1 MTQPDPTMQLTRPRI
16 GLALSGGGFRASIFH
31 LGVLRR
37 LAESSWLSQIDIIST
52 VSGGS
57 ILGAFLALH
66 WHRLVGREQDPN
78 AFDQAIARPFLDFV
92 GNRSFIADWFCRL
105 PIVPFKKIID
115 PSYTRTSLA
124 AEIFSATLL
133 DEKTCIDLP
142 TRPYLVMNAT
152 TLISMRAWRF
162 TRDGMGDSQIGHT
175 PWNQKPLALGQCVAA
190 SAAFPPVFPPMRIP
204 TAEYQFTGPIHG
216 GPSIEEHPYVA
227 LTDGGVYDN
236 LGLEVLIKPTK
247 LPGLPEPV
255 APPQFLVVS
264 DAGAPTPRR
273 FQRSGVPG
281 WQSGLVLYRVDEI
294 AREQVSALRRRELMS
309 AFLDPHSKRKGLLVM
324 LGSDLRR
331 LPPEARESYL
341 TQVGRTCE
349 VPDCLVREIQAVRT
363 HLNRFSPTE
372 CEALMYHAYS
382 MTDAFLW
389 AHRAN
394 MPAPYRVPDEVQAS
408 WRIEFEPT
416 LVRKWAHAL
425 RS

>member
-1 MTQPDPTMQLTRPRI
+1 MQLTRPRI

-31 LGVLRR
+31 LGVLKR

-57 ILGAFLALH
+57 ILGAFLALR
-66 WHRLVGREQDPN
+66 WHRLAGREQDPN
-78 AFDQAIARPFLDFV
+78 AFDQTMVRPFLDFV
-92 GNRSFIADWFCRL
+92 SHRSFTADWFCRL
-105 PIVPFKKIID
+105 PIIPFKKLID
-115 PSYTRTSLA
+115 SSYTRTSLA
-124 AEIFSATLL
+124 GEVFSSSLL
-133 DEKTCIDLP
+133 EEKTCADLP
-142 TRPYLVMNAT
+142 ARPYLVMNAT

-175 PWNQKPLALGQCVAA
+175 SWNHKPLALGQCVAA

-204 TAEYQFTGPIHG
+204 IGEREFTGPIYG
-216 GPSIEEHPYVA
+216 GQSIEKHPYVA

-236 LGLEVLIKPTK
+236 LGLEVLIKTTK

-255 APPQFLVVS
+255 APPQLLVVS
-264 DAGAPTPRR
+264 DAGAPPPRR
-273 FQRSGVPG
+273 FHRSGVPG
-281 WQSGLVLYRVDEI
+281 WQSGLLLYRVDEI

-331 LPPEARESYL
+331 LPPDARETYL
-341 TQVGRTCE
+341 NQVGRTCDI
-349 VPDCLVREIQAVRT
+349 PDCLVRGIQAVRT

-394 MPAPYRVPDEVQAS
+394 MPAEYRVSDQAQPS
-408 WRIEFEPT
+408 WRIEFEHA

-425 RS
+425 RT